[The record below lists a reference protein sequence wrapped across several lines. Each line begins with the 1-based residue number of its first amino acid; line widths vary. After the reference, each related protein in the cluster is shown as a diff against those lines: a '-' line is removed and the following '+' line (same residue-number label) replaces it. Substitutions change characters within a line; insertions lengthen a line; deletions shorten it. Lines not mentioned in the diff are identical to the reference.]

1 MYQAE
6 IRIRYSSKP
15 FAESVK
21 NALSPDDK
29 AEWGKTKVSS
39 SVRGKTLTVRVGGA
53 DRFETLHAT
62 LQDIFRCIHAAE
74 ASLVKLRSLRFE
86 AHSVVNHLNS
96 PRRVA
101 S

>member
-6 IRIRYSSKP
+6 IKIRYLSSS

-29 AEWGKTKVSS
+29 VAGGVVKVSS
-39 SVRGKTLTVRVGGA
+39 QVRGRILCVRVRGA
-53 DRFETLHAT
+53 DRFETLQAT

-74 ASLVKLRSLRFE
+74 TSLAKLSGV
-86 AHSVVNHLNS
+86 HC
-96 PRRVA
+96 
-101 S
+101 